1 MVLQTGLVLSQ
12 LLGSL
17 GGLMKTGYGA
27 WQVGKGSKMLR
38 SWEKTRPQMGTPESV
53 DEMVKIFR
61 DLAGANRL
69 PGQDIYEGNIRSSTA
84 TGIEAIKDIQ
94 SGAGGL
100 GAITQ
105 MVAGEQDKF
114 TDLQARLEQMIYQNQ
129 GRLGSAL
136 GQKGQYEQMAWDW
149 NKKQKWQEKMAE
161 ANAILGAGTQ
171 NLIGGASGMF
181 KDAGDAVGLAGILN
195 MDKGGGGGGGEGDDV
210 IFQQLMQMLGLG
222 TSDDSGD

>member
-17 GGLMKTGYGA
+17 GGLFKTGYGA
-27 WQVGKGSKMLR
+27 WQAGKGSKMLR
-38 SWEKTRPQMGTPESV
+38 NWEKVRPQMGTPESV
-53 DEMVKIFR
+53 NEMVKIFR

-161 ANAILGAGTQ
+161 ANAMLGAGTQ
-171 NLIGGASGMF
+171 NIMGGASGMF

-195 MDKGGGGGGGEGDDV
+195 MDKGGGGGGEEDDAV
-210 IFQQLMQMLGLG
+210 FQQLMQMLGLG
-222 TSDDSGD
+222 ASNDNEG